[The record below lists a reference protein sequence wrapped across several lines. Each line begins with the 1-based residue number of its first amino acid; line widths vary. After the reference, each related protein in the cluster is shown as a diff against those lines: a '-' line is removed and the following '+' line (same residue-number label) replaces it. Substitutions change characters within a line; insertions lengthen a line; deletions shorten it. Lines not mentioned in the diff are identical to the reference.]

1 MTGLKVECVDWS
13 DEAQEALSIESFN
26 CSVLDIRR
34 QVIDD
39 RAALFKI
46 TRNDETLGFY
56 VLRVDKLE
64 AGYEGVIFAL
74 ACKNSEFDMVET
86 LEPIMRSQFINCQS
100 IRLHT
105 ARGGLVK
112 KLTKLGYMPQEF
124 VMKKFL

>member
-1 MTGLKVECVDWS
+1 MTGLKVECLDWT

-26 CSVLDIRR
+26 CSVLDIKR
-34 QVIDD
+34 QVVDD
-39 RAALFKI
+39 KAALFKI
-46 TRNDETLGFY
+46 SQNDETLGFY

-64 AGYEGVIFAL
+64 AGFEGVVIAM
-74 ACKNSEFDMVET
+74 ACKNSEFDMIQT
-86 LEPIMRSQFINCQS
+86 LEPVIRGQFINCNS